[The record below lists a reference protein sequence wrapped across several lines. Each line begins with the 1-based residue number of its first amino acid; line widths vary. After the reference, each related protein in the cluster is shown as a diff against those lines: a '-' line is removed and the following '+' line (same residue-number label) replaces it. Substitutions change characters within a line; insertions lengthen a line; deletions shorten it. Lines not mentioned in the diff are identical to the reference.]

1 VAIQGFRDLKAW
13 QLAMDFVE
21 GVYQATAKFPAHEQ
35 YGLTG
40 QLRRSAVS
48 IPSNIAE
55 GRSRDSS
62 REFLKFL
69 SIAYGSLAETQTQ
82 LEIARRLAYL
92 DSAVESKIQERGN
105 EVGRV
110 INGLAAA
117 IRRRLRNDDE

>member
-1 VAIQGFRDLKAW
+1 MAIQSFRDLKAW

-21 GVYQATAKFPAHEQ
+21 GVYKASSKFPTQEQ
-35 YGLTG
+35 YGLTS

-48 IPSNIAE
+48 VPSNIAE

-62 REFLKFL
+62 REFLNFL

-82 LEIARRLAYL
+82 LEIARRLGYMDA
-92 DSAVESKIQERGN
+92 AIETKAQERAN

-117 IRRRLRNDDE
+117 IRRRLRNDEE

>member
-1 VAIQGFRDLKAW
+1 MAIQSYKDLKAW
-13 QLAMDFVE
+13 PLAMDFVE
-21 GVYQATAKFPAHEQ
+21 GVYKSSAKFPTREV
-35 YGLTG
+35 YGLTS

-55 GRSRDSS
+55 GRSRESS
-62 REFLKFL
+62 REFLNFL

-82 LEIARRLAYL
+82 LEIARRLGYMDA
-92 DSAVESKIQERGN
+92 AVEAKAQQRAN

-117 IRRRLRNDDE
+117 IRRRLKNQDD

>member
-1 VAIQGFRDLKAW
+1 MAIQSFRDLKAW

-21 GVYQATAKFPAHEQ
+21 GVYKASSKFPTQEQ
-35 YGLTG
+35 YGLTS

-62 REFLKFL
+62 REFLSFL

-82 LEIARRLAYL
+82 LELARRLGYMDA
-92 DSAVESKIQERGN
+92 AIEIKAQERAN

-117 IRRRLRNDDE
+117 IRRRLKD

>member
-1 VAIQGFRDLKAW
+1 
-13 QLAMDFVE
+13 MDFVE
-21 GVYQATAKFPAHEQ
+21 GVYKATAKFPTNEQ
-35 YGLTG
+35 YGLTS

-62 REFLKFL
+62 REFLNFL

-82 LEIARRLAYL
+82 LEIARRLGYL
-92 DSAVESKIQERGN
+92 ETVVERKAQERAN

-117 IRRRLRNDDE
+117 IRRRLKGD